1 MAYSEIFNEFVSLTL
16 STNSSGNACH
26 PGFLFVCLFKSFL
39 LFFFSKCCAWLTRRW
54 TLKIFYQ
61 QCVMTVLD
69 RGLLNLIYI
78 PPDLRNLTLVC
89 DIRFFLSWFCN
100 RRFCVHWRPFLKYV
114 HISCRVVISKLLTFW
129 LNILLYLIKNNTSID
144 KDT

>member
-26 PGFLFVCLFKSFL
+26 PGFYFVCLFN
-39 LFFFSKCCAWLTRRW
+39 LFFSFFFFNMLCLTNPQW
-54 TLKIFYQ
+54 SQNISYE

-78 PPDLRNLTLVC
+78 PRDLRNLTLVC
-89 DIRFFLSWFCN
+89 DIRFFLSWFRN

-114 HISCRVVISKLLTFW
+114 HISCRVVISKLLTF
-129 LNILLYLIKNNTSID
+129 
-144 KDT
+144 

>member
-26 PGFLFVCLFKSFL
+26 PGVLFVCLFN
-39 LFFFSKCCAWLTRRW
+39 LFFSFFFNMLCLTNPQW
-54 TLKIFYQ
+54 SQNISYE

-78 PPDLRNLTLVC
+78 PRDLRNLTLVC
-89 DIRFFLSWFCN
+89 DTGFFLSWFCN

-114 HISCRVVISKLLTFW
+114 HISCRVVISNLLTFS
-129 LNILLYLIKNNTSID
+129 LNILLYLIKNNTRID

>member
-54 TLKIFYQ
+54 TLKISYQ
-61 QCVMTVLD
+61 RYDRFRPGTFEFDLYSAWLEEPDISVWHTV
-69 RGLLNLIYI
+69 
-78 PPDLRNLTLVC
+78 
-89 DIRFFLSWFCN
+89 FLSWFCN